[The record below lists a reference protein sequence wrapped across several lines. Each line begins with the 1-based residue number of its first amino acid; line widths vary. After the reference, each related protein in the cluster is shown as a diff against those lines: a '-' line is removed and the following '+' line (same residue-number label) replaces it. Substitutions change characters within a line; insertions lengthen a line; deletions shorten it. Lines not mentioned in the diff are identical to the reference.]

1 MLMDV
6 SLRKETNMN
15 LRRVPTEDL
24 LKELNA
30 RTVLGEK
37 YDPLP
42 VDTRF
47 NHLTLKRDSQGR
59 FVKA

>member
-1 MLMDV
+1 
-6 SLRKETNMN
+6 MN

-42 VDTRF
+42 QDTRK
-47 NHLTLKRDSQGR
+47 NYLLLKRDKLGR
-59 FVKA
+59 FIKA